1 LGQINKIELHHYRNF
16 KSIQISF
23 IPKCNVFFGDNG
35 TGKTN
40 LLECISLLS
49 KGRGFRNA
57 NIKDLI
63 YKNENKFIIESEF
76 EKDQIKYNIE
86 VNSEYVNNKYKK
98 IISLNNEFSNN
109 SSKFIDET
117 ISFLFF
123 LPEMERLFIASPS
136 YRRNFLD
143 RLIFSENKNYNKLVN
158 KYKKNLME
166 RSKILQMYNF
176 DESWID
182 KVEFEIS
189 KLGLEIYK
197 LRENQILNLNNNL
210 KVINKNNKYP
220 FNIKFEIDDKY
231 FNYDLSQERYL
242 ELIKGLRD
250 YDCKFGGSKIGPH
263 KSDIKTS
270 VDNDFEASLLS
281 TGQQK
286 TLVLMMLIAQ
296 CNYLINI
303 KKIKPIFLFDEICSH
318 LDKINR
324 EILLDLT
331 QQYDIQFFL
340 TGTEKSLFSF
350 MSTNTEFYNIK
361 DL

>member
-1 LGQINKIELHHYRNF
+1 MGKINKIEVHHFRNF

-23 IPKCNVFFGDNG
+23 IPNCNVFYGDNG

-63 YKNENKFIIESEF
+63 YKNENKFIVNGEF

-86 VNSEYVNNKYKK
+86 VNSEYINNKYKK
-98 IISLNNEFSNN
+98 IINLNNDFSNS
-109 SSKFIDET
+109 SSKFIEET

-182 KVEFEIS
+182 KIEFEIS
-189 KLGLEIYK
+189 KLGLEIYS
-197 LRENQILNLNNNL
+197 LRESQISNLNKNL
-210 KVINKNNKYP
+210 KIINKNNKYP
-220 FNIKFEIDDKY
+220 FNIKFEIEDKY
-231 FNYDLSQERYL
+231 FNHELNQERYL
-242 ELIKGLRD
+242 ELIKDLRE
-250 YDCKFGGSKIGPH
+250 YDCKFGSSKIGPH

-303 KKIKPIFLFDEICSH
+303 KKVKPIFLFDEICSH

-324 EILLDLT
+324 KILLDLT